1 MVKQIFSTLALAAL
15 AVTAGAQT
23 VPNRLLVHQ
32 KSGAVAA
39 HRVNSVDSLTFA
51 TVEGD
56 VRADVTFNKYATG
69 LKGDTVWVAVKKTN
83 DCATYRIDVRPTA
96 QIGSYNDDVLARWFD
111 LYGGAQFNDD
121 FTNAM
126 MTGFDTPFK
135 AGTDYTVFTVAYDGY
150 GTACDASRAR
160 FTTPAAN
167 LVGDPQLV
175 CTVESSTTTSVKF
188 RFKPNADVSE
198 YYICIFK
205 KGEADAQF
213 LQWAPM
219 FGFSNMGDM
228 IKQFSG
234 ESYSGTFIKEITGLT
249 PGTDYEMY
257 VQPLDAD
264 GNYASLVKTEC
275 ATKKMGGQGEAKMTI
290 SIGEFGGDAT
300 NGYYQTVTYTP
311 NDQTAL
317 HRDMLI
323 EKKAYEESWGKDKVV
338 EYLKTDNEYDPYWDQ
353 YGVDVAQWNASPNT
367 TYYAASI
374 GKNANDE
381 WGELVMV
388 EFTTPSK
395 ASSVNAGAVPQ
406 RVAKA
411 QAPQTGRAPKAAK
424 RAVSLVEAE

>member
-1 MVKQIFSTLALAAL
+1 MVKQLFTTLALAA
-15 AVTAGAQT
+15 ATATAGAQT

-32 KSGAVAA
+32 KSGAVSA
-39 HRVNSVDSLTFA
+39 HRVNSVDSITFA

-69 LKGDTVWVAVKKTN
+69 NTGDTVWVAVKKTD
-83 DCATYRIDVRPTA
+83 DCMSYRIDVRPTA
-96 QIGSYNDDVLARWFD
+96 QIGSYSDDVLARWFD
-111 LYGGAQFNDD
+111 IYGGSQFDSD
-121 FTNAM
+121 FTNAE
-126 MTGFDTPFK
+126 MTGFDTRFK

-167 LVGDPQLV
+167 LVGNPQVV
-175 CTVESSTTTSVKF
+175 CTVESSTTTSLKF

-234 ESYSGTFIKEITGLT
+234 ESYTGTFIREITDLT

-257 VQPLDAD
+257 VLPLDAD
-264 GNYASLVKTEC
+264 GNYAPLVKTEC

-290 SIGEFGGDAT
+290 TIGEFGGDMV

-323 EKKAYEESWGKDKVV
+323 EKKAYDQEWGKDKLV
-338 EYLKTDNEYDPYWDQ
+338 EYLKADNEYDPYWNQ

-367 TYYAASI
+367 AYYAASI

-395 ASSVNAGAVPQ
+395 ASSVDAGAVPQ
-406 RVAKA
+406 RVAKGN
-411 QAPQTGRAPKAAK
+411 APQNGRAPKATK
-424 RAVSLVEAE
+424 REVKLVEAR